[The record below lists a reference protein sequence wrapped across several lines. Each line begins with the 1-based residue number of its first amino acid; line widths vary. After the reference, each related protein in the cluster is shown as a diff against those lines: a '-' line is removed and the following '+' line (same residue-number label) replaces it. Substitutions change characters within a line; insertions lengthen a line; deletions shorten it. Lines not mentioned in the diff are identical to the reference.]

1 MLSEDLQPWLIEINC
16 SPTMARCTAVT
27 TEMCDSVLEDT
38 CKGNT
43 IRNKILNIDVW
54 FYLVIIDR
62 KYERAT
68 DTGRFELIHKGT
80 PVSIPNYLGV
90 ELRVE
95 GKHYKT
101 GRVNTNGTS
110 NNNNTKITTSASG
123 PLQINSSKKAS
134 GDSNSTHHVTYSK
147 NGKTTQLSPD
157 NNELTSLMDSASEKT
172 PDGHVNNKSKQDNK
186 LNKKSKTNRITVD
199 SFPIR
204 QFTRSKTSDYIP
216 SPKGII

>member
-38 CKGNT
+38 CKGKK
-43 IRNKILNIDVW
+43 IRNKIINIDGW
-54 FYLVIIDR
+54 LYLVIIDR

-80 PVSIPNYLGV
+80 PVTIPNYLGID
-90 ELRVE
+90 LRVE
-95 GKHYKT
+95 GKHCKT
-101 GRVNTNGTS
+101 GRTNTNGTL
-110 NNNNTKITTSASG
+110 NNKITTSASV
-123 PLQINSSKKAS
+123 PLQINVSKKAS
-134 GDSNSTHHVTYSK
+134 VDSNSTHHDTSSK
-147 NGKTTQLSPD
+147 NGKTTQLSTD
-157 NNELTSLMDSASEKT
+157 NNDLTSLTDCASEKT
-172 PDGHVNNKSKQDNK
+172 PDGHVNNKSKKDNK
-186 LNKKSKTNRITVD
+186 LNQKSKTNRITVD